1 MNQPVRLEV
10 PAIKLYYALHLH
22 SCLSPCGDDDA
33 TPANLAGMCALAG
46 LEVVALTDHNTCGN
60 CRAFQAAAEKY
71 GLLAL
76 CGMELTTAEE
86 IHVVC
91 LFPDADR
98 AEAFSALVY
107 DRLPPF
113 PNDKSIFGAQ
123 LYMDEADGVRGEE
136 DRLLSDATSIGVYEV
151 CPLVESFDG
160 VCFPAHI
167 DRPSYSLLS
176 QLGLWDPSIPFP
188 MAEVSLACPPNFPD
202 RPDLKGVPLITD
214 SDAHALG
221 LIPDAI
227 RTMDLPEKTA
237 AAVLDWI
244 RQGGNAKFFT

>member
-1 MNQPVRLEV
+1 M
-10 PAIKLYYALHLH
+10 KYYYDLHLH
-22 SCLSPCGDDDA
+22 SCLSPCGDEDA

-46 LEVVALTDHNTCGN
+46 LEIVALTDHNTCGN
-60 CRAFQAAAEKY
+60 CRAFQRAAEAH

-86 IHVVC
+86 VHVIC

-113 PNDKSIFGAQ
+113 SNDKAIFGAQ
-123 LYMDEADGVRGEE
+123 LYMDEGDGVRGEE
-136 DRLLSDATSIGVYEV
+136 ERLLSTATSIGVYEV
-151 CPLVESFDG
+151 CPLAAGFGG

-176 QLGLWDPSIPFP
+176 QLGLWDPTIPFP
-188 MAEVSLACPPNFPD
+188 LAEVSLLCPPEFRA
-202 RPDLKGVPLITD
+202 RPDLRGVPLIAD

-227 RTMDLPEKTA
+227 RTMELPEKTA
-237 AAVLDWI
+237 PAVLDWV
-244 RQGGNAKFFT
+244 RRGGDVNSFT